1 MTTIIVLMHCAVPYL
16 VFFLPLGDWRGRDC
30 KRVSRH
36 TKSTRGCS
44 YQHIALSACSLL
56 CELIQNA
63 DDAVAE
69 EVILLYDERSFGTR
83 SLFSDGLAS
92 TQGPALL
99 AYNNG
104 IFTEDDWE
112 GTKSPGISQYKEGDP
127 STVGFGLGFNSV
139 YHITDFPS
147 ILSGEFLGVL
157 DTQQT
162 ALEEG
167 GQLWSIEEWE
177 EASDQ
182 FQPFWA
188 ALESLGKPCPAVKGY
203 FPGTLFRFPIRQS
216 PSKISDNIY
225 SPQRVQEL
233 LHSLLNDAPIS
244 MLFLR
249 NIQKL
254 TLGFVGPMVP
264 SVSSSLNHGSGR
276 SISEIFADYSVG
288 DTLETNGCIK
298 TLALQGTGLAKA
310 ASCDW
315 LILSAEAKEV
325 DLPGLWDLAEKVK
338 SRPALSLAYC
348 LQDRCTGRLSCVLPL
363 PATEENITG
372 LPLHISA
379 PFQLTDDRR
388 HVQWSEEGSQARGA
402 EGRWNHILMEEIL
415 PVAYCQ
421 MVVLASSCPGDPY
434 GSWPDPS
441 HSQQLR
447 YKPLVTEICQRLRN
461 MKLLVRVGEG
471 NPHLLHP
478 SEAILL
484 PKAVLDRP
492 IGMVLEK
499 ALLLAGSPLAAA
511 PPHVRQAL
519 VLGAKD
525 GTVVQEA
532 TARFARG
539 ALQHAAKIWNCLTES
554 EKRLLLEYLVED
566 GCYLELKDLPLLPT
580 ANGHYTSSLHPTLP
594 QYTAAGYKKQPE
606 PYPDGSIRAVVIN
619 KVFCWNL
626 APDSSCKLN
635 TGI

>member
-1 MTTIIVLMHCAVPYL
+1 MFVKLNFP
-16 VFFLPLGDWRGRDC
+16 
-30 KRVSRH
+30 
-36 TKSTRGCS
+36 
-44 YQHIALSACSLL
+44 
-56 CELIQNA
+56 
-63 DDAVAE
+63 
-69 EVILLYDERSFGTR
+69 
-83 SLFSDGLAS
+83 
-92 TQGPALL
+92 
-99 AYNNG
+99 
-104 IFTEDDWE
+104 
-112 GTKSPGISQYKEGDP
+112 SQP
-127 STVGFGLGFNSV
+127 S
-139 YHITDFPS
+139 DFPS

-188 ALESLGKPCPAVKGY
+188 TLDSLGKPCPAVKGY

-225 SPQRVQEL
+225 SAQRVQEL
-233 LHSLLNDAPIS
+233 LRSFLNDAPIS
-244 MLFLR
+244 LLFLR

-254 TLGFVGPMVP
+254 TLGIVG
-264 SVSSSLNHGSGR
+264 SSGSICELLKADVSTRPYCESNAVQDMQKPTKASLSQGRNR
-276 SISEIFADYSVG
+276 SISEIFADYNLG
-288 DTLETNGCIK
+288 ATLETNGCIK
-298 TLALQGTGLAKA
+298 TLALQGTGVAKA
-310 ASCDW
+310 ASCEW
-315 LILSAEAKEV
+315 LILSAEAKKNA
-325 DLPGLWDLAEKVK
+325 LPGLWDLAEKVR
-338 SRPALSLAYC
+338 STPALSLAYC
-348 LQDRCTGRLSCVLPL
+348 LQDRCAGRLSCVLPL
-363 PATEENITG
+363 PATEENVTG

-402 EGRWNHILMEEIL
+402 EGRWNHLLMEEVL

-434 GSWPDPS
+434 GAWPDPT

-447 YKPLVTEICQRLRN
+447 YKPLVTEICQRLRD

-471 NPHLLHP
+471 NPRLLHP

-484 PKAVLDRP
+484 PKPVLDKP
-492 IGMVLEK
+492 IGPVLEK

-532 TARFARG
+532 TAKFVGR
-539 ALQHAAKIWNCLTES
+539 ALQRAAANIWNWLTES
-554 EKRLLLEYLVED
+554 EKKLLLEYLVED

-580 ANGHYTSSLHPTLP
+580 ANGHYTCFGD
-594 QYTAAGYKKQPE
+594 AGKTVFVE
-606 PYPDGSIRAVVIN
+606 NPDFPR
-619 KVFCWNL
+619 
-626 APDSSCKLN
+626 
-635 TGI
+635 

>member
-1 MTTIIVLMHCAVPYL
+1 MEVG
-16 VFFLPLGDWRGRDC
+16 VFVFVKL
-30 KRVSRH
+30 
-36 TKSTRGCS
+36 
-44 YQHIALSACSLL
+44 
-56 CELIQNA
+56 N
-63 DDAVAE
+63 
-69 EVILLYDERSFGTR
+69 F
-83 SLFSDGLAS
+83 F
-92 TQGPALL
+92 
-99 AYNNG
+99 
-104 IFTEDDWE
+104 
-112 GTKSPGISQYKEGDP
+112 P
-127 STVGFGLGFNSV
+127 SHPS
-139 YHITDFPS
+139 DFPS

-167 GQLWSIEEWE
+167 GQLWNIEEWE

-188 ALESLGKPCPAVKGY
+188 TLESLGKPCPAVKGY

-233 LHSLLNDAPIS
+233 LHSFLHDAPIS
-244 MLFLR
+244 LLFLR

-254 TLGFVGPMVP
+254 TLGIVGSDGAVCELLKAD
-264 SVSSSLNHGSGR
+264 VSTRPYCESNAIQDMPKPTKASLNHGSNR
-276 SISEIFADYSVG
+276 SISEIFADYSLGV
-288 DTLETNGCIK
+288 TLETSGCIK
-298 TLALQGTGLAKA
+298 TLALQGTGIAKA
-310 ASCDW
+310 ASCEW
-315 LILSAEAKEV
+315 LILSAEANK
-325 DLPGLWDLAEKVK
+325 DALPGLWDLAEKVK

-348 LQDRCTGRLSCVLPL
+348 LQDRCAGRLSCVLPL
-363 PATEENITG
+363 PATEENVTG

-421 MVVLASSCPGDPY
+421 MVVLATSCPGDPY
-434 GSWPDPS
+434 GAWPDPT
-441 HSQQLR
+441 HRQQLR

-471 NPHLLHP
+471 EPRLLPP
-478 SEAILL
+478 SEAIFL
-484 PKAVLDRP
+484 PKAVLEKP

-532 TARFARG
+532 TPKFVAG
-539 ALQHAAKIWNCLTES
+539 ALKHATKIWNCLTES
-554 EKRLLLEYLVED
+554 EKRLLLEYLVEG

-580 ANGHYTSSLHPTLP
+580 ANGHCTCFGD
-594 QYTAAGYKKQPE
+594 AGE
-606 PYPDGSIRAVVIN
+606 IVFVENPDFPR
-619 KVFCWNL
+619 
-626 APDSSCKLN
+626 
-635 TGI
+635 

>member
-1 MTTIIVLMHCAVPYL
+1 MSQKERKKKGFRQKPPPILKYL
-16 VFFLPLGDWRGRDC
+16 QGILRKYPDGGQIL
-30 KRVSRH
+30 K
-36 TKSTRGCS
+36 
-44 YQHIALSACSLL
+44 
-56 CELIQNA
+56 ELIQNA

-92 TQGPALL
+92 TQ
-99 AYNNG
+99 
-104 IFTEDDWE
+104 
-112 GTKSPGISQYKEGDP
+112 
-127 STVGFGLGFNSV
+127 
-139 YHITDFPS
+139 DFPS

-254 TLGFVGPMVP
+254 TLGFVGPMADISTRP
-264 SVSSSLNHGSGR
+264 YSETNAIQDMPKPTKASLNHGSGR

-580 ANGHYTSSLHPTLP
+580 ANGHYTCFGD
-594 QYTAAGYKKQPE
+594 AGE
-606 PYPDGSIRAVVIN
+606 IVFVENPDFPSRKGVPGSEDDRL
-619 KVFCWNL
+619 L
-626 APDSSCKLN
+626 ALAR
-635 TGI
+635 G

>member
-1 MTTIIVLMHCAVPYL
+1 MSQKEKKKGFRQKPPPILKYL
-16 VFFLPLGDWRGRDC
+16 QGILRKYPDGGQIL
-30 KRVSRH
+30 K
-36 TKSTRGCS
+36 
-44 YQHIALSACSLL
+44 
-56 CELIQNA
+56 ELIQNA

-112 GTKSPGISQYKEGDP
+112 GIKSPGISHKEDDP
-127 STVGFGLGFNSV
+127 STVGRFGLGFNSV

-254 TLGFVGPMVP
+254 TLGFVGSDGTICELLKADISTRPYSETNAIQDMP
-264 SVSSSLNHGSGR
+264 KPTKASLNHGSGR

-310 ASCDW
+310 TSCDW

-441 HSQQLR
+441 HSQQL
-447 YKPLVTEICQRLRN
+447 
-461 MKLLVRVGEG
+461 
-471 NPHLLHP
+471 
-478 SEAILL
+478 
-484 PKAVLDRP
+484 
-492 IGMVLEK
+492 
-499 ALLLAGSPLAAA
+499 
-511 PPHVRQAL
+511 
-519 VLGAKD
+519 
-525 GTVVQEA
+525 GT
-532 TARFARG
+532 
-539 ALQHAAKIWNCLTES
+539 
-554 EKRLLLEYLVED
+554 
-566 GCYLELKDLPLLPT
+566 
-580 ANGHYTSSLHPTLP
+580 SL
-594 QYTAAGYKKQPE
+594 
-606 PYPDGSIRAVVIN
+606 
-619 KVFCWNL
+619 
-626 APDSSCKLN
+626 
-635 TGI
+635 

>member
-112 GTKSPGISQYKEGDP
+112 GIKSPGISHKEDDP
-127 STVGFGLGFNSV
+127 STVGRFGLGFNSV

-254 TLGFVGPMVP
+254 TLGFVGSDGTICELLKADISTRPYSETNAIQDMP
-264 SVSSSLNHGSGR
+264 KPTKASLNHGSGR

-310 ASCDW
+310 TSCDW

-441 HSQQLR
+441 HSQQL
-447 YKPLVTEICQRLRN
+447 
-461 MKLLVRVGEG
+461 EG
-471 NPHLLHP
+471 PPFGRITSGSCP
-478 SEAILL
+478 SSRASSLGIGC
-484 PKAVLDRP
+484 KRWDSSAGGHSQVL
-492 IGMVLEK
+492 
-499 ALLLAGSPLAAA
+499 
-511 PPHVRQAL
+511 
-519 VLGAKD
+519 
-525 GTVVQEA
+525 
-532 TARFARG
+532 RG

-580 ANGHYTSSLHPTLP
+580 ANGHYTCFGD
-594 QYTAAGYKKQPE
+594 AG
-606 PYPDGSIRAVVIN
+606 DCI
-619 KVFCWNL
+619 C
-626 APDSSCKLN
+626 
-635 TGI
+635 